1 MAPIPLRD
9 GDLRWVFPHLAEV
22 EPVLDVLNTATALVE
37 RLAAHLGHPRDDPDD
52 PGGGLVFDHLPGA
65 PYAGLTGTVRTEEL
79 TFELRLSV
87 PCDARGRAVRP
98 PPWLVDGE
106 ISIRCDAISD
116 CGRHELETLESE
128 CGTPTEAA
136 GGVLAVAGWLLSR
149 GTTVPPAGW
158 RERDVLSRHR

>member
-9 GDLRWVFPHLAEV
+9 GDLRWVFPRLGEV

-37 RLAAHLGHPRDDPDD
+37 RLAAHLGAPR
-52 PGGGLVFDHLPGA
+52 GGLVFAHLPGA
-65 PYAGLTGTVRTEEL
+65 PYAGLAGVARTEEL
-79 TFELRLSV
+79 AFELRLSV
-87 PCDARGRAVRP
+87 PCDARGRAGRP

-116 CGRHELETLESE
+116 CGRHELESLESE
-128 CGTPTEAA
+128 YGTPAEAA
-136 GGVLAVAGWLLSR
+136 GGVLSVAGWLLSR
-149 GTTVPPAGW
+149 ATTVPPTGW